1 MTRWRKAIG
10 DKKGVTASGLPPTFG
25 RMDLLR
31 ERSPEPAPAGDGAR
45 RGLSESPGPSGR
57 GTEPLSGWRRATIPF
72 EVLIA
77 SVVVTAM
84 LLLAVLLF
92 YQVGTSAQQAI
103 IAASDDSA
111 QHISQL
117 ISERVH
123 HIVDPADAAVRLL
136 AFDPIASASHLQA
149 RLRRLPVLVRL
160 LEQNTLLSAV
170 FIGYA
175 DGQFLLVRPLRQPA
189 LRAQLEAPADA
200 AFLVQS
206 MAREPGATGLVG
218 RWMYYD
224 AQLRALRSAV
234 RPGYRYDPRTRPWYV
249 EALQRRSQVLT
260 APYVFFTTQEVGVTL
275 SQPGESGGSVIGL
288 DVALTDLGREI
299 GSLRL
304 MPRTEI
310 AVVDEDRRVLA
321 YPDMSRVL
329 VREGEQ
335 PSLQLRTL
343 DALGVPSL
351 QALRRS
357 DMAPGAS
364 RRFEAAGEEWLAKVM
379 PLKSQRWQGLY
390 ILMAIPTREL
400 LADVNQS
407 LRRQVWLS
415 LGLIALML
423 PFGWLAGRR
432 VGRSLS
438 RLTAQ
443 AHALARFDFRPPGQR
458 LSSVR
463 EVRALGQ
470 VMDRMSD
477 TIQEF
482 LHITHHISAES
493 RMDAMLSSVLFELV
507 RATSCTGG
515 AVYLVEP
522 QRAGLLRTA
531 RYCEDATQQPWYPDH
546 LPMAHFTNHADP
558 QEGDRQDEGE
568 GEGEAGAPQKVLRV
582 QLRTRDGQPLGLL
595 VLRYVA
601 DAQQDDVH
609 FRAFVQRLSGT
620 LSVAIETR
628 SLIEG
633 QRKLFDAVIR
643 LLADAIDAK
652 SPYTGGHCER
662 VPQLAESLMQR
673 MCEAKEGPFALVSM
687 TDAERYEFRLGAWLH
702 DCGKVTSPEH
712 IIDKATK
719 LETLYNRIHEVRMR
733 FEVLWRDAELDYW
746 KQLVAGVDPAR
757 LQHELV
763 QRRERLREEF
773 AFVARC
779 NVGGEFMADADI
791 ERLSAIGRQVWQRHF
806 DDRLGLSQA
815 EMARMDKVPV
825 RPLPANEPLL
835 ADRPEHL
842 VPWGPRKPPV
852 EASNPANRWGFDMVL
867 PAQEAHLGE
876 LHNLSIRRGTLT
888 AEDRFKINE
897 HIVQTIVMLSG
908 LPFPPPLAR
917 VPSIAGSHHEK
928 LDGTGYPRRL
938 VGSQLTLADRVM
950 TLADIFEALTAS
962 DRPYKPP
969 KTLSESLG
977 IMVQMVRDRHID
989 AEVYRFFLTSGVWRD
1004 YARRFLPEAQPD
1016 AVDVEALVAALNPG
1030 ARD

>member
-1 MTRWRKAIG
+1 
-10 DKKGVTASGLPPTFG
+10 
-25 RMDLLR
+25 MDPLR
-31 ERSPEPAPAGDGAR
+31 ESPQEPVPAHGTRSGSPDSGGAE
-45 RGLSESPGPSGR
+45 LPW
-57 GTEPLSGWRRATIPF
+57 WRRITVPF
-72 EVLIA
+72 EVVIA
-77 SVVVTAM
+77 SVVVSAM
-84 LLLAVLLF
+84 LLLTVLLV
-92 YQVGTSAQQAI
+92 YQVGTSARQAI

-111 QHISQL
+111 QHISLL

-123 HIVDPADAAVRLL
+123 HIVDPADATLRLL
-136 AFDPIASASHLQA
+136 AFDPIASATTLQA
-149 RLRRLPVLVRL
+149 RLRRLPVFVRL
-160 LEQNTLLSAV
+160 LEQNALLSAV
-170 FIGYA
+170 FIGYS
-175 DGQFLLVRPLRQPA
+175 DGQFLLMRPLRNAA
-189 LRAQLEAPADA
+189 LRARLQAPAEA

-206 MAREPGATGLVG
+206 MARERSAAGLMGLVG
-218 RWMYYD
+218 RWNYYD
-224 AQLRALRSAV
+224 AQLRLIDSSV
-234 RPGYRYDPRTRPWYV
+234 RPGYRYDPRSRPWYA
-249 EALQRRSQVLT
+249 EAAEKNTQVLT

-275 SQPGESGGSVIGL
+275 SQPSEDGRAVIGL

-299 GSLRL
+299 GELRL

-310 AVVDEDRRVLA
+310 AVVDQDQRVLA

-329 VREGEQ
+329 VREDGDQ
-335 PSLQLRTL
+335 PSLKLRTL
-343 DALGVPSL
+343 DGLGVPSL
-351 QALRRS
+351 QALHS
-357 DMAPGAS
+357 LDMKEGPS
-364 RRFEAAGEEWLAKVM
+364 RRFVAGGEEWLAKVM
-379 PLKSQRWQGLY
+379 SLKSQRWEGLH

-400 LADVNQS
+400 LADVNQN
-407 LRRQVWLS
+407 LQRQVWLS

-438 RLTAQ
+438 GLATQAQ
-443 AHALARFDFRPPGQR
+443 ALARFDFRRPTQHHMSR
-458 LSSVR
+458 VR

-493 RMDAMLSSVLFELV
+493 RLDLMLSSVLYELV

-515 AVYLVEP
+515 AVYLVEA

-531 RYCEDATQQPWYPDH
+531 RYCEDPEHQSLYPEH
-546 LPMAHFTNHADP
+546 LPMVFFINPAEPHDGDQHPDDDQATP
-558 QEGDRQDEGE
+558 QR
-568 GEGEAGAPQKVLRV
+568 VLRV

-595 VLRYVA
+595 VLRYRA
-601 DAQQDDVH
+601 DQQQDDVH
-609 FRAFVQRLSGT
+609 FRAFVEKLSGT

-633 QRKLFDAVIR
+633 QKKLFDAVIR

-673 MCEAKEGPFALVSM
+673 LCEAEEGPFAHVAM

-719 LETLYNRIHEVRMR
+719 LEALYNRIHEVRMR

-746 KQLVAGVDPAR
+746 KQHVSGVDPVR
-757 LQHELV
+757 LQRELL
-763 QRRERLREEF
+763 QRRDRLQEEF
-773 AFVARC
+773 AFVARS

-791 ERLSAIGRQVWQRHF
+791 KRLATIGRQVWQRHF
-806 DDRLGLSQA
+806 DDRLGLSAA
-815 EMARMDKVPV
+815 ELGRLANVPT

-835 ADRPEHL
+835 SDRPEHI
-842 VPWGPRKPPV
+842 VPWGARKPPV
-852 EASNPANRWGFDMVL
+852 EVGNPANLWSFDMVL
-867 PAQEAHLGE
+867 PPQQAHLGE
-876 LHNLSIRRGTLT
+876 LHNLSIQRGTLT
-888 AEDRFKINE
+888 AEDRFKIND

-908 LPFPPPLAR
+908 LPFPPHLAR

-938 VGSQLTLADRVM
+938 KASELTLADRVM
-950 TLADIFEALTAS
+950 TLADIFEALTAA

-969 KTLSESLG
+969 KTLSESLK
-977 IMVQMVRDRHID
+977 IMGHMVRERHID
-989 AEVYRFFLTSGVWRD
+989 AEVFRFFLRSGVWRE
-1004 YARRFLPEAQPD
+1004 YAEKFLPAAQRD
-1016 AVDVEALVAALNPG
+1016 AVDVEAILESLSQ
-1030 ARD
+1030 

>member
-1 MTRWRKAIG
+1 MDTVRESPPESAPEP
-10 DKKGVTASGLPPTFG
+10 GVRPGPPVPDADGLPW
-25 RMDLLR
+25 
-31 ERSPEPAPAGDGAR
+31 
-45 RGLSESPGPSGR
+45 
-57 GTEPLSGWRRATIPF
+57 WRRVTVPF
-72 EVLIA
+72 EVVIA
-77 SVVVTAM
+77 SVVVSAM
-84 LLLAVLLF
+84 LLLAVVLF
-92 YQVGTSAQQAI
+92 YQVGTSARQAI
-103 IAASDDSA
+103 IAASDESA

-123 HIVDPADAAVRLL
+123 HIVDPADAAIRLL
-136 AFDPIASASHLQA
+136 AFDPIASASDLSA

-170 FIGYA
+170 FIGYS
-175 DGQFLLVRPLRQPA
+175 DGQFLLVRPLRHAA
-189 LRAQLEAPADA
+189 LRAQLEAPAGA

-206 MAREPGATGLVG
+206 MAREPGVKGLVG
-218 RWMYYD
+218 RWSFYD
-224 AQLRALRSAV
+224 AQLRVLQSAP
-234 RPGYRYDPRTRPWYV
+234 RPGYRYDPRTRPWYS
-249 EALQRRSQVLT
+249 EAREQHSQVLT
-260 APYVFFTTQEVGVTL
+260 APYVFFTTEEVGVTL
-275 SQPGESGGSVIGL
+275 SQPSEGGGAVIGL

-310 AVVDEDRRVLA
+310 AVVDENRRVLA
-321 YPDMSRVL
+321 YPDMARVL
-329 VREGEQ
+329 VREGRQ
-335 PSLQLRTL
+335 QTLQLRSL
-343 DALGVPSL
+343 EGLGVPSL
-351 QALRRS
+351 QALRPA
-357 DMAPGAS
+357 DMAGVPS
-364 RRFEAAGEEWLAKVM
+364 RRFMAGGEEWLAQAM
-379 PLKSQRWQGLY
+379 PLKSQRWEGLT

-400 LADVNQS
+400 LADVNES
-407 LRRQVWLS
+407 LRRQVALS

-438 RLTAQ
+438 RLTTQAQ
-443 AHALARFDFRPPGQR
+443 ALARFDFGRPAHR

-463 EVRALGQ
+463 EVRALGE
-470 VMDRMSD
+470 VMDRMSG

-493 RMDAMLSSVLFELV
+493 RMDAMLSSVLYELV

-515 AVYLVEP
+515 AVYLV
-522 QRAGLLRTA
+522 QAQGSAGLLRTA
-531 RYCEDATQQPWYPDH
+531 RYCDDPAQQERYPDH
-546 LPMAHFTNHADP
+546 LPMAHFTNHVQP
-558 QEGDRQDEGE
+558 QEGDLQDDDDP
-568 GEGEAGAPQKVLRV
+568 AVLQRVLRV

-601 DAQQDDVH
+601 DQQLDDVH
-609 FRAFVQRLSGT
+609 FRAFAQRLSGT

-662 VPQLAESLMQR
+662 VPQLAEALMQR
-673 MCEAKEGPFALVSM
+673 MCEAKDGPFAQVAM

-746 KQLVAGVDPAR
+746 TQHVAGVDPVR
-757 LQHELV
+757 LQRELV
-763 QRRERLREEF
+763 QRRERLQEEF

-779 NVGGEFMADADI
+779 NVGGESMVDADI
-791 ERLSAIGRQVWQRHF
+791 ERLAVIGRQVWQRHF
-806 DDRLGLSQA
+806 DDRLGLSLA
-815 EMARMDKVPV
+815 EKARMDQVPA
-825 RPLPANEPLL
+825 RPLPAHEALL
-835 ADRPEHL
+835 ADRPEHI
-842 VPWGPRKPPV
+842 VPWGARRPPV
-852 EASNPANRWGFDMVL
+852 EAGNPANQWGFDMVL
-867 PAQEAHLGE
+867 PPQEAHRGE
-876 LHNLSIRRGTLT
+876 LHNLSVRRGTLS

-897 HIVQTIVMLSG
+897 HIVQTIIMLSG
-908 LPFPPPLAR
+908 LPFPPHLAR
-917 VPSIAGSHHEK
+917 VPAIAGSHHEK

-938 VGSQLTLADRVM
+938 AAAQLTLADRVM

-969 KTLSESLG
+969 KTLAESLQ
-977 IMVQMVRDRHID
+977 IMAQMVRDRHLD
-989 AEVYRFFLTSGVWRD
+989 AEVFRFFLTSGVWRD
-1004 YARRFLPEAQPD
+1004 YAQRFLPEAAAQQD
-1016 AVDVEALVAALNPG
+1016 TVDVRALLESLDA
-1030 ARD
+1030 